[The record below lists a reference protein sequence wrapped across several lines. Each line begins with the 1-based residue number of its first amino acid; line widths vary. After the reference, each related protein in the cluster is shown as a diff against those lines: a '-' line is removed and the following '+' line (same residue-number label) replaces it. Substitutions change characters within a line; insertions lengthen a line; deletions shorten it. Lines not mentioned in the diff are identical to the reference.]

1 MTPMSLSTRFGPDWP
16 GQRCGAKTRRGTPC
30 PNPSM
35 AGRQKCRLHGA
46 AGGAP
51 KGERNGNYRH
61 GHFTQEAIA
70 ARKARVAT
78 RRAEMAELRALERL
92 GRSIGLIR
100 D

>member
-1 MTPMSLSTRFGPDWP
+1 MLLSTQFSPDWP
-16 GQRCGAKTRRGTPC
+16 GERCGAKTRRGTPC

-51 KGERNGNYRH
+51 RGERNGNFKTGYY
-61 GHFTQEAIA
+61 TQEALA
-70 ARKARVAT
+70 ARKARVAI
-78 RRAEMAELRALERL
+78 RRAEMAELRMLERL
-92 GRSIGLIR
+92 GRRLGLFV